1 MNKIIIDEN
10 YIKSLPL
17 TTNRI
22 EVAWNEN
29 VFFSKYAIVSYY
41 STSAEHKNLAYEQL
55 SDSPCLSVAGIKAIW
70 GNQKYSAVKF
80 FILTHKGNAR
90 DILNSLQSFKDIVA
104 RIDYLEPY
112 SNELKN
118 RIVAS
123 LAINSLG
130 KKKTSNMMYN
140 DGSLLVCDNTNFGI
154 QKRELVCLKVE
165 VNKYMNLV
173 ANTQS
178 FTHPLN
184 DNELRKYKNCVFQKS
199 KDFDGELWSGQAVKP
214 ITIKTVKDGE
224 YDLNKLFILKKKS
237 KKTKNNVPYWP
248 YNPDKYTHGKLFVL
262 FQVVES
268 VNQDF
273 DGILEINFTDYKVEH
288 YDECKTEDGILK
300 LMRDYLKGKTISF
313 EDSFCTDLSNN
324 LILQFKEEAQKI
336 MQGTLKFPLKPTP
349 EDIIVR
355 LCEPKENKDT
365 NTKYIK
371 STYRFTKNNNALQHI
386 TYYNNEKKDKIDKNR
401 ARRILIE
408 FIVKDC
414 LVKRAM
420 PKDLAILMEGWEF
433 LRYKINQGNVHGA
446 TLKITNNGNL
456 HIEQYGLS
464 QNSCGE
470 DFESFVT
477 EKLQYT
483 DCSRIN
489 GAKDYMALKKDGNVY
504 LIVDTEE
511 IPILDAKEI
520 DEGYDEVVNNGETIA
535 MFRRKK
541 NVHKY
546 LRGYIGFH
554 LWKSEGIDGKAND
567 SFSYISGINKEK
579 IKFINGNKMD
589 KMPRARKI
597 FILKTNNQALVDS
610 HIKEICSML
619 KFGFGRWDE
628 LMTYPFPFKFLL
640 EFLDNAA
647 ETAYSKHWEEISYYK
662 DLF

>member
-104 RIDYLEPY
+104 RIDSLEPY

-313 EDSFCTDLSNN
+313 EDSFCTDLSKN

-336 MQGTLKFPLKPTP
+336 MQGTLEFPFKPTP
-349 EDIIVR
+349 EDMIVR
-355 LCEPKENKDT
+355 LCEPKENEDT

-371 STYRFTKNNNALQHI
+371 STYRFTKNNNAHPAVSEHLSENLIYDILLKAIAELGLPHTGVLCHYPLSRLITDWNQLEDKEKTFAESPFSHI
-386 TYYNNEKKDKIDKNR
+386 DFLLYNSLTKQPISAIEVDGWHFHKENDAQLSRDKLKNQIFTKLGLPLIRISTTDTVNQETIKKS
-401 ARRILIE
+401 L
-408 FIVKDC
+408 
-414 LVKRAM
+414 
-420 PKDLAILMEGWEF
+420 LAIL
-433 LRYKINQGNVHGA
+433 
-446 TLKITNNGNL
+446 
-456 HIEQYGLS
+456 
-464 QNSCGE
+464 
-470 DFESFVT
+470 
-477 EKLQYT
+477 
-483 DCSRIN
+483 
-489 GAKDYMALKKDGNVY
+489 
-504 LIVDTEE
+504 
-511 IPILDAKEI
+511 
-520 DEGYDEVVNNGETIA
+520 
-535 MFRRKK
+535 
-541 NVHKY
+541 
-546 LRGYIGFH
+546 
-554 LWKSEGIDGKAND
+554 
-567 SFSYISGINKEK
+567 
-579 IKFINGNKMD
+579 
-589 KMPRARKI
+589 
-597 FILKTNNQALVDS
+597 
-610 HIKEICSML
+610 
-619 KFGFGRWDE
+619 
-628 LMTYPFPFKFLL
+628 
-640 EFLDNAA
+640 
-647 ETAYSKHWEEISYYK
+647 
-662 DLF
+662 